1 MKADPLKLLTEAA
14 RRCSTR
20 QEIAALSDLFDRE
33 IAALL
38 LKRRRTLGLTR
49 QQYAERTGLS
59 KDHVVLV
66 EIRGARP
73 DQKDLYAGAKLLNP
87 KDEATAWKL
96 AAELLR
102 EAAKRVLEPNKPL
115 AAAA

>member
-20 QEIAALSDLFDRE
+20 QEIEALSTLFDRE

-38 LKRRRTLGLTR
+38 FKRRCTLGLTR

-59 KDHVVLV
+59 KHHVVLV
-66 EIRGARP
+66 DIRGARP
-73 DQKDLYAGAKLLNP
+73 YQKDLYAGAKILNP

-102 EAAKRVLEPNKPL
+102 EAAKRVLAPEL
-115 AAAA
+115 SAAAA